1 MICEFRWVPHVSL
14 CFVTLALGDGNALK
28 RTMAACFKKMAGI
41 DGLAEELAKAL
52 KAVSVDTKMD
62 SKAKKT
68 VDVLDVCWCAEL
80 GGIRVSVFGFW
91 AVGVGR
97 DVNMPVQ

>member
-1 MICEFRWVPHVSL
+1 
-14 CFVTLALGDGNALK
+14 
-28 RTMAACFKKMAGI
+28 MAACFKKMAGI

-68 VDVLDVCWCAEL
+68 ILNLTPLLLDAL
-80 GGIRVSVFGFW
+80 SALLRVE
-91 AVGVGR
+91 
-97 DVNMPVQ
+97 MPTRTGKKTQIDKIFPKSDRPLEFLASHLMRHNPKESKIAFR